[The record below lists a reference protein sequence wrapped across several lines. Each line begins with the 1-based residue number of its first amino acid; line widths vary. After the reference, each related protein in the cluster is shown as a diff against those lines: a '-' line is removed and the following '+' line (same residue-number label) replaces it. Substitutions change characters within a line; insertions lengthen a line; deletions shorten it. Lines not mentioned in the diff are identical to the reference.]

1 MSNKITPQPEYEA
14 LDEFNGR
21 LLEVILPELE
31 RWKSDPLIPALG
43 IAGDICEGLRH
54 AGLLRSYSH

>member
-1 MSNKITPQPEYEA
+1 MSNKITSQPEYEA
-14 LDEFNGR
+14 LDAFNAR

-31 RWKSDPLIPALG
+31 RWQADPLIPALG

-54 AGLLRSYSH
+54 AGLLRSAHQ